1 MTYYLTYAKMH
12 KKWLLGVGG
21 RIPDDGNYAEESKQ
35 SPSSN
40 IRQQIS
46 LSKVVLIDITSL
58 KYITFSYSFSD
69 FSW

>member
-21 RIPDDGNYAEESKQ
+21 RIPDDGNYAKESKQ
-35 SPSSN
+35 SPN

-46 LSKVVLIDITSL
+46 LSKVDIVDITSL
-58 KYITFSYSFSD
+58 KYIAFSFSFSD